1 MKLLLIFIYLITS
14 NISYALEKPNIKNLV
29 LSKNP
34 KIYEEVVFKDSNDYD
49 VNLDDFKG
57 KLLILNFWATWCAPC
72 REEMPS
78 LDDLQSNS
86 NFDNLKIFPI
96 NIGQENLS
104 KSDAFFKEIGIQNLE
119 IYFDAPITLAKK
131 FSLRGVPTTIL
142 FNKKGEEFGR
152 IMGTID
158 FNNLEF
164 INWLKTFAYLG
175 LDSKEPV
182 TVGSSKVAPRDVLAA
197 VLPNPAKLGHL
208 MHGKTCA
215 GTWVKGTL
223 DGVSRELYLYHVAD
237 NETTMREWGA
247 QAVLW
252 QTAVCP
258 VVALELLATGV
269 WAGTGVKGPDA
280 FDSVPFLNLLGE
292 YGTHHGMVELGS
304 GLWPSPRPA
313 SKPSWD
319 RPVQRPS
326 VRLR

>member
-14 NISYALEKPNIKNLV
+14 NISYAQEKPNIKNLV

-78 LDDLQSNS
+78 LDGLQSNS

-96 NIGQENLS
+96 NIGQENFS
-104 KSDAFFKEIGIQNLE
+104 KSDSFFKELGIQNLE

-152 IMGTID
+152 IMGSID

-164 INWLKTFAYLG
+164 INWLKQY
-175 LDSKEPV
+175 
-182 TVGSSKVAPRDVLAA
+182 
-197 VLPNPAKLGHL
+197 N
-208 MHGKTCA
+208 
-215 GTWVKGTL
+215 
-223 DGVSRELYLYHVAD
+223 
-237 NETTMREWGA
+237 
-247 QAVLW
+247 
-252 QTAVCP
+252 
-258 VVALELLATGV
+258 
-269 WAGTGVKGPDA
+269 
-280 FDSVPFLNLLGE
+280 
-292 YGTHHGMVELGS
+292 
-304 GLWPSPRPA
+304 
-313 SKPSWD
+313 
-319 RPVQRPS
+319 
-326 VRLR
+326 